1 MYRLFIA
8 PSARKQLRKL
18 KKIYQEAI
26 NSAVREIKEDPHL
39 SKPLGRELIRK
50 YTFHISVYRIIYK
63 VNEKDKT
70 INILKID
77 HRGIVYNK

>member
-1 MYRLFIA
+1 MIYKLFIA
-8 PSARKQLRKL
+8 PTAKKQLKKI

-26 NSAVREIKEDPHL
+26 NSAVKEIKEDPHL

-63 VNEKDKT
+63 VNEADKT

-77 HRGIVYNK
+77 HRSKVYH